1 MNLGDTV
8 QPLTGWKI
16 GQKIKVVDEGGVFWN
31 CRLWSN
37 LQGVRKADIRCCK
50 QSSHMRPKWMELWK
64 GLCSVCSQRK
74 DREINLWPSTHSS
87 LSPIMLFQ
95 LEEVEGRHHKVSP
108 VPFQQQTENLLWKK
122 SHLLFQY
129 SMFSASLFTLL
140 SKVPP
145 PPVGLKKGNPV
156 TVEQLAL
163 LDPTSHQPSS
173 SLNYVC
179 SIVAVRHEIRGRR
192 AQLDFHT
199 PGEMI
204 APLVRK
210 IIVWSKKLI

>member
-1 MNLGDTV
+1 
-8 QPLTGWKI
+8 
-16 GQKIKVVDEGGVFWN
+16 
-31 CRLWSN
+31 
-37 LQGVRKADIRCCK
+37 
-50 QSSHMRPKWMELWK
+50 
-64 GLCSVCSQRK
+64 
-74 DREINLWPSTHSS
+74 
-87 LSPIMLFQ
+87 
-95 LEEVEGRHHKVSP
+95 
-108 VPFQQQTENLLWKK
+108 
-122 SHLLFQY
+122 
-129 SMFSASLFTLL
+129 MFSASLFTLL

-145 PPVGLKKGNPV
+145 PPVGLRKGNPV

>member
-1 MNLGDTV
+1 M
-8 QPLTGWKI
+8 TGWKI
-16 GQKIKVVDEGGVFWN
+16 GQKIKVVDQGGMFWN

-37 LQGVRKADIRCCK
+37 LQGVREADIRCSK
-50 QSSHMRPKWMELWK
+50 QSSHLWPKWIELWK
-64 GLCSVCSQRK
+64 GLCSVCTQRK
-74 DREINLWPSTHSS
+74 GREIKLWPSTHSS

-95 LEEVEGRHHKVSP
+95 LEEVGGRHHKVFPSAIP
-108 VPFQQQTENLLWKK
+108 AADWAANLLWKK

-145 PPVGLKKGNPV
+145 PPVGLREGNPV

-163 LDPTSHQPSS
+163 LGPTGHQQSS

-179 SIVAVRHEIRGRR
+179 RIVAVWHEIRSRR
-192 AQLDFHT
+192 AQLDFQT
-199 PGEMI
+199 PGEVV

-210 IIVWSKKLI
+210 IIVWSKKWI